1 MKKLYPLFLVMCVAS
16 LSRSQGLTDSA
27 RQAVSQLPFTLNLP
41 KNEWHLAVNEAPRHY
56 IFKRNPVIDSTGRQ
70 IIPAIM
76 VYVEDASGFQQNV
89 SIFCSKHMQP
99 LIDNGVTT
107 NRMLIQDDKDYPLT
121 YRNAIFVDG
130 KYTSRG
136 IEHVI
141 YLIYIIDKHNNGIQ
155 VYLDM
160 TKEVAGVYGHEFW
173 EVIHSIK
180 EKD

>member
-1 MKKLYPLFLVMCVAS
+1 
-16 LSRSQGLTDSA
+16 
-27 RQAVSQLPFTLNLP
+27 
-41 KNEWHLAVNEAPRHY
+41 
-56 IFKRNPVIDSTGRQ
+56 
-70 IIPAIM
+70 
-76 VYVEDASGFQQNV
+76 
-89 SIFCSKHMQP
+89 MQP

-141 YLIYIIDKHNNGIQ
+141 YLIYIIDKHDNGIQ

-160 TKEVAGVYGHEFW
+160 TKEVAGVYGQEFW
-173 EVIHSIK
+173 DVIHSIK